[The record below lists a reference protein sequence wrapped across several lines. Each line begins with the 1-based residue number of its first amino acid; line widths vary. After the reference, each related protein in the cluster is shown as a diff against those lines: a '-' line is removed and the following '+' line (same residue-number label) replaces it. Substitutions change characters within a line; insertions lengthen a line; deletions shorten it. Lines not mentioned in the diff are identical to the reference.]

1 MLKVMY
7 RSDDS
12 YVSCRAGIYYYIRR
26 VPYDVRQHYAS
37 NRLSFSL
44 KTKSYAGA
52 LRAAQSVT
60 QRLEDYWL
68 GLRLQDMDIPAI
80 HLVKTN
86 HVDDS
91 SPLMLDAVENYLR
104 IKGNDDRIFIR
115 TAQRNGSYV
124 AKLLGNRPITSYAT
138 SEAAQFRDWCLNK
151 GMNVNSVKRVFNSV
165 RSIINLN
172 IREYG
177 LEGTNAFSGTY
188 MPDGFDTPKRK
199 PIPNDILK
207 VIQRA
212 CQTSN
217 DEPRWLVALISDT
230 GMRLSEA
237 ARLSKDDVDL
247 DEGVPYVDIKPH
259 PWRRLKTAGS
269 QRKVPLVGVSLWAAR
284 QAYAAS
290 NSPFLFPRY
299 CDEKECHSNSASAA
313 LNKWLK
319 QVAGPDYVIHSF
331 RHSMRDRLRAVGC
344 PSDMIDQIGGWSS
357 GKVGE
362 GYGDGYTLNTICN
375 LMGDMTHLD

>member
-1 MLKVMY
+1 MSKVMY
-7 RSDDS
+7 KSDAS
-12 YVSCRAGIYYYIRR
+12 YVSCRAGVYYYTRR
-26 VPYDVRQHYAS
+26 IPYDVRQHYTS
-37 NRLSFSL
+37 ERLSFSL
-44 KTKSYAGA
+44 RTKSNFGA

-86 HVDDS
+86 HSDDS
-91 SPLMLDAVENYLR
+91 SPLMKEAVENYFR

-115 TAQRNGSYV
+115 TAQRNGNYV
-124 AKLLGNRPITSYAT
+124 AKLLGNRPITSYST
-138 SEAAQFRDWCLNK
+138 SEAAQFRDWCLDK
-151 GMNVNSVKRVFNSV
+151 GMNINSVKRVFASV

-177 LEGTNAFSGTY
+177 LDGTNAFSGTY
-188 MPDGFDTPKRK
+188 MPDSFDAPKRK
-199 PIPNDILK
+199 PIPDEILK
-207 VIQRA
+207 VIQSK
-212 CQTSN
+212 CQITD
-217 DEPRWLVALISDT
+217 DEPRWLIVLISDT

-237 ARLSKDDVDL
+237 AGLSKDDVHL
-247 DEGVPYVDIKPH
+247 DEEVPYVDIKPH

-269 QRKVPLVGVSLWAAR
+269 YRKIPLVGMSLWAAK

-290 NSPFLFPRY
+290 ISPFLFPRY
-299 CDEKECHSNSASAA
+299 CDAKECHSNSASAA

-331 RHSMRDRLRAVGC
+331 RHSMRDRLRAVNC

-357 GKVGE
+357 GKIGE
-362 GYGDGYTLNTICN
+362 GYGEGYSTQQLASHMKKLT
-375 LMGDMTHLD
+375 MV